1 MSEKII
7 LKSNKEFILEGQI
20 MSISNCFNN
29 QYYQYLVVYLALS
42 DLTVC
47 MLMINAQR
55 ILGIVKSHT

>member
-42 DLTVC
+42 DLTINFVC
-47 MLMINAQR
+47 
-55 ILGIVKSHT
+55 